1 MVRKTQEKYWI
12 KFLGTA
18 GARFVVI
25 RQLRASGGLW
35 IRSDTENILIDP
47 GPGSL
52 VRCAASRPR
61 LDPAK
66 LNAIILTHRH
76 LDHTNDINVMIEA
89 MTEGGFKKRGV
100 VFLPQDA
107 LDEDPVILRHA
118 REYVGKIEVL
128 RPDTA
133 YQAGAFA
140 FRTTPRLRHPGE
152 TYGLRFTLNG
162 TDVSLVSD
170 TGYFEELPS
179 YFGSGT
185 VLVNV
190 VFAEPRP
197 GIQHLSLPDAR
208 TLIEALRPQKTI
220 LTHFGMT
227 MVKAR
232 PHECARRLSWETGH
246 NVVAATDGMTEVF

>member
-1 MVRKTQEKYWI
+1 MARKTQNKHWI

-18 GARFVVI
+18 GARFVMI

-35 IRSDTENILIDP
+35 VRADEENILIDP

-61 LDPAK
+61 LDPTR

-89 MTEGGFKKRGV
+89 MTEGGFKRRGI
-100 VFLPQDA
+100 VFLPSDA
-107 LDEDPVILRHA
+107 LDDDPVILRHTRDYA
-118 REYVGKIEVL
+118 GKIETL
-128 RPDTA
+128 RGETT
-133 YQAGAFA
+133 YSVGSFS

-152 TYGLRFTLNG
+152 TYGLRFSLNG
-162 TDVSLVSD
+162 TDVSLVLD
-170 TGYFEELPS
+170 TEYFDGLAS
-179 YFGSGT
+179 YFGSGL
-185 VLVNV
+185 VLMNV

-197 GIQHLSLPDAR
+197 GIQHLSLPDAKR
-208 TLIEALRPQKTI
+208 LIEELRPKKTV

-232 PHECARRLSWETGH
+232 PHECARRLAWETGLS
-246 NVVAATDGMTEVF
+246 VVAATDGMTEVL